1 MYQGTEGEEI
11 HRAGQGLR
19 RNVPGNRRRGNTQGW
34 SRPEEKCT
42 REMKERKYTGW
53 PRPEEKCTR
62 ELKERKYTG
71 WPRPE
76 EKCTRELKER
86 KYTGLVKA

>member
-19 RNVPGNRRRGNTQGW
+19 RNVPGNRRRGYTQ
-34 SRPEEKCT
+34 
-42 REMKERKYTGW
+42 GW

-62 ELKERKYTG
+62 EQKERKYIG
-71 WPRPE
+71 WPRHE
-76 EKCTRELKER
+76 EKCTREQKER
-86 KYTGLVKA
+86 KYTGLVQA